1 MANFAVMQEIL
12 EALTDPIVSAD
23 GKRGIIAA
31 NAAARGIFPGDSSH
45 KQEVAFMTRSAL
57 LRPRVSADE
66 RPGR

>member
-12 EALTDPIVSAD
+12 EALADPIVSAD

-31 NAAARGIFPGDSSH
+31 TAARALFPGDSSH
-45 KQEVAFMTRSAL
+45 KQEVAFMTRSAP